1 MAEFPLFY
9 YAYTD
14 SALCKRKCMDVRQP
28 YISRVSAIGIFMQ
41 PVSYSIINNS
51 VLKDRI
57 VDVEVL

>member
-1 MAEFPLFY
+1 
-9 YAYTD
+9 
-14 SALCKRKCMDVRQP
+14 MDVRQP